1 MYFLLKDS
9 FKLIKR
15 EHVLINLL
23 KYALF
28 YCFYVYLHQFDVTL
42 LCSNKKYRHLFMNQ
56 KNSDN
61 GSYGSYGLNSV
72 YAS

>member
-1 MYFLLKDS
+1 MYF
-9 FKLIKR
+9 FTERFIQINKR

-42 LCSNKKYRHLFMNQ
+42 LYSNKKYRHLFMNQ

-61 GSYGSYGLNSV
+61 GSYGLNSV